1 MKNTMRKALFPM
13 IAALLLAGFFAGVA
27 SAAYP
32 TKPFECIA
40 PAGPGGG
47 WDTTMRMVTKV
58 LTEKKFVT
66 VPMPVINKPGGGG
79 GVALAYLQKKK
90 AQDDTL
96 VVYSPPLLLINL
108 TGSTTLSYKNLTP
121 ISMLIND
128 FGAFAVPKN
137 SKYKTIKDVMEAI
150 KKDPKS
156 VKIGGTSAMGSMDH
170 IQFLVAAKAAGVK
183 DLKAIQYI
191 AFQGGEGIAALMG
204 GHIDL
209 LSTGM
214 AETVGP
220 MQSGDIRVLAVSSP
234 NRIKSGPMM
243 TVPTLRE
250 SGIDAEFINWRGI
263 FGPEA
268 MPAPAVKY
276 MEDALA
282 KMVKTPEWKEI
293 AQRNGWTQVY
303 MNAADFAKFL
313 DKTNAEYKALLAE
326 IGMLKAQ

>member
-1 MKNTMRKALFPM
+1 MSKMMRKFLFLTLSALT
-13 IAALLLAGFFAGVA
+13 LAGLFAGVA

-32 TKPFECIA
+32 TRAFECIA

-58 LTEKKFVT
+58 LTEKKLVT

-79 GVALAYLQKKK
+79 GVALSYLQKKK
-90 AQDDTL
+90 GKDETL

-108 TGSTTLSYKNLTP
+108 TGSTPLGYKNVTP

-128 FGAFAVPKN
+128 FGAYAVPKN
-137 SKYKTIKDVMEAI
+137 SKYKNIKEVLEAI

-156 VKIGGTSAMGSMDH
+156 VKVGGTSAMGSMDH

-183 DLKAIQYI
+183 DLKGIQYI

-214 AETVGP
+214 AETIGP
-220 MQSGDIRVLAVSSP
+220 MQSGDIKVLAISSP

-243 TVPTLRE
+243 TVPTLKE
-250 SGIDAEFINWRGI
+250 SGVNAEFINWRGI
-263 FGPEA
+263 FGPEN

-303 MNAADFAKFL
+303 MNAAEFAKFL
-313 DKTNAEYKALLAE
+313 DKTNAEYKTLLAE
-326 IGMLKAQ
+326 IGMLKVQ

>member
-1 MKNTMRKALFPM
+1 MGKSIRKFLFLTLASM
-13 IAALLLAGFFAGVA
+13 VLAGLFAGA
-27 SAAYP
+27 AFAAYP
-32 TKPFECIA
+32 ARPFECIA

-47 WDTTMRMVTKV
+47 WDTTMRMTTKV
-58 LTEKKFVT
+58 LTELKLVP

-79 GVALAYLQKKK
+79 GVALSYLQKKK
-90 AQDDTL
+90 GKDDTL
-96 VVYSPPLLLINL
+96 VVYSPPILLINL
-108 TGSTTLSYKNLTP
+108 TGSTPLSYKNVTP

-128 FGAFAVPKN
+128 FGAYAVPKN
-137 SKYKTIKDVMEAI
+137 SRFKNIKEVMEAI

-156 VKIGGTSAMGSMDH
+156 VKVGGMSAMGSMDH

-214 AETVGP
+214 AETIGP
-220 MQSGDIRVLAVSSP
+220 MQSGDIKVLAVSSP
-234 NRIKSGPMM
+234 TRIKSGAMM

-263 FGPEA
+263 FGPEN
-268 MPAPAVKY
+268 MPAYAVKY
-276 MEDALA
+276 MEEALA
-282 KMVKTPEWKEI
+282 KMVKTPEWREI

-303 MNAADFAKFL
+303 MNSADFAKFL
-313 DKTNAEYKALLAE
+313 DKTNTEYKTLLAE